1 MDAKKFDLGINNTEG
16 ENVKPFGNS
25 DRYGYM
31 LGDLGNSL
39 LFNLI
44 GSYLLLFYTDVL
56 GIGAAAVG
64 TLMVVARIWDAINDP
79 MMGVL
84 VDRSKPNKNG
94 KFRPYL
100 MRAAIPVGLMAVLCF
115 TVIPGISDSLNY
127 HMHI

>member
-44 GSYLLLFYTDVL
+44 GSYLLLFYTE
-56 GIGAAAVG
+56 
-64 TLMVVARIWDAINDP
+64 
-79 MMGVL
+79 
-84 VDRSKPNKNG
+84 
-94 KFRPYL
+94 Y
-100 MRAAIPVGLMAVLCF
+100 
-115 TVIPGISDSLNY
+115 
-127 HMHI
+127 

>member
-56 GIGAAAVG
+56 GIGAQ
-64 TLMVVARIWDAINDP
+64 L
-79 MMGVL
+79 
-84 VDRSKPNKNG
+84 
-94 KFRPYL
+94 
-100 MRAAIPVGLMAVLCF
+100 
-115 TVIPGISDSLNY
+115 
-127 HMHI
+127 